1 MEQYKK
7 NLKTQ
12 NIISAIVALVTIAV
26 MTLGFSGILTPTYAD
41 EHWAGFWNGLYSGMA
56 MGICAL
62 SIVGIVI
69 NCMALRNEKRLK
81 KQYIKENDERTQA
94 IWAKSGG
101 QSYWFIAGGMML
113 AVVISGYFNPVVC
126 ITILGCLVYFCLV
139 RVALKIYYSKKI

>member
-12 NIISAIVALVTIAV
+12 NIISAAIALVCIAV
-26 MTLGFSGILTPTYAD
+26 IALGASGIIRPAYQN

-56 MGICAL
+56 MGFCAFAIL
-62 SIVGIVI
+62 GIVMNTI
-69 NCMALRNEKRLK
+69 ALHNEKKLK
-81 KQYIKENDERTQA
+81 KQYVKENDERAQA

-101 QSYWFIAGGMML
+101 QSYWFIAGGML
-113 AVVISGYFNPVVC
+113 IAIIVSGYFNPLVSLTC
-126 ITILGCLVYFCLV
+126 LGCLLYFCLV